1 MRQYSA
7 VLMGIIVLSSAMLA
21 GTAGAT
27 GATAASVDAG
37 QEYKHD
43 HAAVTFEAQ
52 TSGGSTVVVD
62 EVTVPDGGFVTVHDS
77 SLDDG
82 DVLGSVV
89 GSSAYLEAG
98 THEDV
103 VVDLEKPLEDD
114 DTLFAMPH
122 MDTDNDRIYSFVS
135 SNGGTD
141 GPYTVDGDIV
151 MEDAEVTVSADIEMS
166 EQPTT
171 GENVVVDRVEL
182 SEGGFVTVHDSSIA
196 DGAVFESIRG
206 TSAYL
211 EAGVHENV
219 RIGLDDP
226 LEDDDTVFPMAHQDT
241 NNNEQYDFP
250 ATEGSED
257 GPYANAD
264 GDPVMAPTDVTISE
278 DATVDFAAQSSG
290 GSSVVVDEVFV
301 PEGGF
306 VTMHDS
312 TLADGAVFES
322 IRGTSDYLEA
332 GLHHDVVIHLDDE
345 LEDDDT
351 LFAMAHLDTN
361 DNETYDFPATD
372 GEEDGP
378 YTTDGDIVMDDG
390 EVDVSA
396 AVSASAQ
403 ASDGHTVT
411 VDRVDVSEGG
421 FVTIHDASLFE
432 GDVFGSV
439 VGTSDYLE
447 AGTHTNVEIALDERL
462 TASQTIVPMAH
473 QDTNDNEMYDF
484 PASEGEEDGPYTADG
499 DAVVDTAKVTVPA
512 SLATADQQS
521 DGETVTVDSVT
532 LHDGGFVTIH
542 DSTLTDGAVFESV
555 RGTSEY
561 LGPGTHED
569 IEITLDD
576 PLTADED
583 VFAMAHLD
591 TNDNEQY
598 DFLESDGAD
607 DGPYVAGADPIMTSS
622 SVMVDSDEM
631 DDDDGMNGDDGTD
644 GDDGMDADNDEIDTD
659 DETDT
664 ADDSVPG
671 FGVVVAVVALLVAA
685 AIVRRSN

>member
-1 MRQYSA
+1 
-7 VLMGIIVLSSAMLA
+7 MLA